1 MNTCRHNT
9 WPKAKQWY
17 ETESLM
23 QTKFRKE
30 WNFLVNSGQKFPVPT
45 LKVIMMKSVHFTTKN
60 TVII

>member
-23 QTKFRKE
+23 QTKLRKE
-30 WNFLVNSGQKFPVPT
+30 WNFLVNSG
-45 LKVIMMKSVHFTTKN
+45 
-60 TVII
+60 